1 MRDYKTAALLSQ
13 CADDV
18 LVDAHEV
25 HVLTAIAKAT
35 VEQRRVPGMPA
46 PIKGLRLLRWR
57 LGDLRAWMNAGK
69 QPGRPAA
76 AQAQDQSRV
85 HTHRTQSSDVPKT
98 HVNAGVRANT
108 PPGGGSSQS

>member
-1 MRDYKTAALLSQ
+1 MRDYTTAALLSQ

-57 LGDLRAWMNAGK
+57 LGDLRVWMNSGK

-76 AQAQDQSRV
+76 AQAQDQNRV

-98 HVNAGVRANT
+98 RMDARSPANT
-108 PPGGGSSQS
+108 PHVAGSSQT